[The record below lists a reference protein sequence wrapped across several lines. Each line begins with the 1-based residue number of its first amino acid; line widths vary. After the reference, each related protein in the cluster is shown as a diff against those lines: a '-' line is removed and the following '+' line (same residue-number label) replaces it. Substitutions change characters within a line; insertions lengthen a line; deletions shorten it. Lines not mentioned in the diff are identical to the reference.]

1 MIGLPDIDS
10 ELIARAKKKD
20 EEAIADII
28 HQIDKRCY
36 SIVFQCLNGNKRHL
50 ETVTGCVESSAKAD
64 AILDAKPLAIV
75 APASVVIK
83 ICLALNIIVFNPF
96 CLLQTFLSPFTNS
109 NEVLFKK
116 LYLFFIFLPLF
127 FIL

>member
-1 MIGLPDIDS
+1 MIAVVSL
-10 ELIARAKKKD
+10 AFV
-20 EEAIADII
+20 EAAT
-28 HQIDKRCY
+28 
-36 SIVFQCLNGNKRHL
+36 VVL
-50 ETVTGCVESSAKAD
+50 EAVTGCVESSAKAG

-116 LYLFFIFLPLF
+116 LYLFFHFFTPFLYTLSLRF
-127 FIL
+127 YGSTKNV